1 MFYEA
6 ISRYRSYS
14 RHLSLYLYINYIDND
29 LICVR
34 RIVLYLPTNETSNR
48 IAESTDYIGNNFFDR
63 QNSGDATEGTRGRL
77 DSQRRSKVSIRGINA
92 WFGSKQALRNINL
105 DIEENAATA
114 FMGPSG
120 CGKTTL
126 IRCMNRMHEMT
137 PGARARGQIILDGID
152 IYDRSI
158 DPVIIKRRIGM
169 VFQKPNPFPTMSI
182 FDNVAAG
189 LKLNGIKDKEL
200 IREIVEES
208 LDGAGLWEEVK
219 NELDK
224 PGMSLSGGQQQRLCI
239 ARALAMQPEILLM
252 DEPTSALDPIASSK
266 IEDLVHK
273 LKKDLTII
281 MVTHNMQQAARV
293 ADRAAF
299 MYLGEVIE
307 YGFTKQIFQNPE
319 QELTEKFVSGKFG

>member
-1 MFYEA
+1 MEDNLSA
-6 ISRYRSYS
+6 RKIIS
-14 RHLSLYLYINYIDND
+14 DTAETT
-29 LICVR
+29 R
-34 RIVLYLPTNETSNR
+34 R
-48 IAESTDYIGNNFFDR
+48 
-63 QNSGDATEGTRGRL
+63 TREEP
-77 DSQRRSKVSIRGINA
+77 QRRSKVSIKGVNA
-92 WFGSKQALRNINL
+92 WFGSKQALKNINL
-105 DIEENAATA
+105 EIEENTATA

-126 IRCMNRMHEMT
+126 IRCLNRMHEMT
-137 PGARARGQIILDGID
+137 PGAKAKGQVILDGID
-152 IYDRSI
+152 IYDKSI

-189 LKLNGIKDKEL
+189 LKLNGIKDKKL
-200 IREIVEES
+200 VKEIVEES
-208 LDGAGLWEEVK
+208 LEGAGLWEEVK

-224 PGMSLSGGQQQRLCI
+224 PGMGLSGGQQQRLCI

-252 DEPTSALDPIASSK
+252 DEPTSALDPLASSK
-266 IEDLVHK
+266 IEELVHK
-273 LKKDLTII
+273 LKEDLTII
-281 MVTHNMQQAARV
+281 IVTHNMQQAARV

-299 MYLGEVIE
+299 MYLGEMIE

>member
-1 MFYEA
+1 MPAKE
-6 ISRYRSYS
+6 IS
-14 RHLSLYLYINYIDND
+14 N
-29 LICVR
+29 
-34 RIVLYLPTNETSNR
+34 P
-48 IAESTDYIGNNFFDR
+48 IAESTKYIGDTLSVR
-63 QNSGDATEGTRGRL
+63 ETSSGTTETTKRMQE
-77 DSQRRSKVSIRGINA
+77 SQGRSKVSIKGISA
-92 WFGSKQALRNINL
+92 WFGSKQALKNINL
-105 DIEENAATA
+105 EIEENTATA

-126 IRCMNRMHEMT
+126 IRCLNRMHEMT
-137 PGARARGQIILDGID
+137 PGAKAKGQVILDGID
-152 IYDRSI
+152 IYDKSI

-189 LKLNGIKDKEL
+189 LKLNGIKDKKL

-224 PGMSLSGGQQQRLCI
+224 PGMGLSGGQQQRLCI

-281 MVTHNMQQAARV
+281 IVTHNMQQAARV

-299 MYLGEVIE
+299 MYLGEMIE
-307 YGFTKQIFQNPE
+307 YGLTKQIFQNPE